1 MDMTEPPLDAAV
13 LVNLARAARH
23 AKDCVELEFMAV
35 NASHALVPYRQAALW
50 LEDRGVCALSGVVQI
65 EANAPYVQWLEKVCP
80 GLRQPGPITST
91 DLETEF
97 AGEWEEWLPPY
108 GLWLP
113 FSIALEDDKV
123 LQGGLLLARDIP
135 WMEHELPALEDWVDA
150 WQHAYQARMP
160 RIRWSLASLKTV
172 FENAAKD
179 PARPWWKRRAVLA
192 AAAVCAVL
200 VFPVRLTVLA
210 PGELVAANP
219 SLVRSPL
226 DGVVERFHI
235 KPNQSVKKGDPLFDF
250 DEAQLASRYAVAEQA
265 LATAEAEYRQ
275 TAQQALSDNKFK
287 SQLAVLQGKIEER
300 RAEMEFLR
308 GQVERA
314 HVVAPRDGIVLIDD
328 PSEWTGKPVSTGERI
343 LRVADPREAEVE
355 AWLPIGD
362 AIPIDPGATVH
373 LYLSASPLSPVI
385 AEVRYVSYDAMQRPD
400 GSYAY
405 RVRAKLAEPTS
416 HRIGMKG
423 TARVNGH
430 WAPLAYWLLR
440 RPVAFIRQT
449 LGW

>member
-1 MDMTEPPLDAAV
+1 
-13 LVNLARAARH
+13 
-23 AKDCVELEFMAV
+23 
-35 NASHALVPYRQAALW
+35 
-50 LEDRGVCALSGVVQI
+50 
-65 EANAPYVQWLEKVCP
+65 
-80 GLRQPGPITST
+80 
-91 DLETEF
+91 
-97 AGEWEEWLPPY
+97 
-108 GLWLP
+108 
-113 FSIALEDDKV
+113 
-123 LQGGLLLARDIP
+123 
-135 WMEHELPALEDWVDA
+135 
-150 WQHAYQARMP
+150 
-160 RIRWSLASLKTV
+160 
-172 FENAAKD
+172 
-179 PARPWWKRRAVLA
+179 
-192 AAAVCAVL
+192 
-200 VFPVRLTVLA
+200 
-210 PGELVAANP
+210 
-219 SLVRSPL
+219 
-226 DGVVERFHI
+226 
-235 KPNQSVKKGDPLFDF
+235 
-250 DEAQLASRYAVAEQA
+250 VAEQA

-373 LYLSASPLSPVI
+373 LYLSASPLSPVT

-405 RVRAKLAEPTS
+405 RVRAKLAEPTL

-440 RPVAFIRQT
+440 RPVAFVRQT

>member
-1 MDMTEPPLDAAV
+1 MDMTEPPLDAAA

-50 LEDRGVCALSGVVQI
+50 LEDRGICALSGVVQI

-80 GLRQPGPITST
+80 GLRQPGPIFPA
-91 DLETEF
+91 DLAPEF

-135 WMEHELPALEDWVDA
+135 WMEHELPALEEWVDA
-150 WQHAYQARMP
+150 WQHAYKARMP

-172 FENAAKD
+172 FGNAAND
-179 PARPWWKRRAVLA
+179 PARPWWKRRAVVA

-219 SLVRSPL
+219 SVVRSPL